1 MAVFRLTVLFLSCIL
16 LLAFAFAFASVD
28 AQRGSKP
35 IGGRG
40 DHSGKPASD
49 DSTEITDF
57 ERGFAL
63 QATPDQVSQFEVLSK
78 HTESARK
85 QAHDFLHMIET
96 GNKPAEFSDPADDL
110 QDAVQDAYDGSKEFV
125 KKFSPPQKSAYK
137 NLTKKLA
144 KANDDVGKQGQAL
157 KQGTKVTDGDNQNL
171 LPVLKKLEQAL
182 VSLQAEQA
190 GLGKAMGIKIP

>member
-1 MAVFRLTVLFLSCIL
+1 MAVFRLTVLFLGCIL
-16 LLAFAFAFASVD
+16 LFTSAFLD
-28 AQRGSKP
+28 AQRRSKP
-35 IGGRG
+35 IGGHG
-40 DHSGKPASD
+40 ADHSGKPESSEDA
-49 DSTEITDF
+49 TELKDF

-63 QATPDQVSQFEVLSK
+63 QATPDQVSQFEVWSK
-78 HTESARK
+78 NTESARK

-96 GNKPAEFSDPADDL
+96 GTKPPEFSDPADDL
-110 QDAVQDAYDGSKEFV
+110 QDAVQDTYDGSKEFV

-157 KQGTKVTDGDNQNL
+157 KLGTKGANGDSQRL

-182 VSLQAEQA
+182 LNLQAEQS
-190 GLGKAMGIKIP
+190 GIGKAMGIQIP